1 MRPSDENK
9 LLLQVLGQLESPPH
23 SPRLTRGFLPA
34 AWLASVVAF
43 AVLFQVA
50 EHISPALLGAVCAGL
65 GAIIGIVLYAREC
78 ARQEPVLRP
87 HIDRESIRR
96 RFAELGT

>member
-1 MRPSDENK
+1 MRPSDENE

-23 SPRLTRGFLPA
+23 NPRLTRAFLPA

-96 RFAELGT
+96 RLAELGT